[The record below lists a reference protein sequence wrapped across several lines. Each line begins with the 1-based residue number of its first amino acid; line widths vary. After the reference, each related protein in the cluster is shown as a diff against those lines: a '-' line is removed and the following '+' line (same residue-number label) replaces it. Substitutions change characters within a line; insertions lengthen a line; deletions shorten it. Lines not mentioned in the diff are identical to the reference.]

1 MLKMLSVLLI
11 AAMVTF
17 TGCSSKGEQVSPSKH
32 LEEQMEENN
41 ANVVPEK
48 VMEDYLSSYDVELE
62 SEGVCP
68 KCKKNDTLTNMG
80 LCIRCSYDTI
90 YMNEHDPELRNA
102 QSDENN
108 NSNINSNNTTN
119 STNINS
125 DNEIDTSDPDS
136 NYYSNDN
143 NCQLRSNFGKD
154 GKSTEKIEVVIPDTG
169 KDSNGFSK
177 VKVGNDGYY
186 VTCNNCGSCFFDNV
200 YDGCPN
206 CGSSNYSDIVYTAL
220 GLGFTGNSAYDIVDI
235 QTTTSED
242 IFNDR
247 YNVLFS
253 RTNGHSYDEDAERF
267 VLQSFGGRILAI
279 RDLVD
284 NGKIVGFLFDLED
297 HNSINETY
305 STQVTQSSISFSSFG
320 KINSVAVLDKIDSK
334 QDNELFKAI
343 GYYDN

>member
-1 MLKMLSVLLI
+1 MLKMLSALLI
-11 AAMVTF
+11 AVMVTF
-17 TGCSSKGEQVSPSKH
+17 TGCSLNGEEVSPSKN

-41 ANVVPEK
+41 SEVVPEK

-62 SEGVCP
+62 DEGICP

-90 YMNEHDPELRNA
+90 YMNEHDPELRNE
-102 QSDENN
+102 QSVENN
-108 NSNINSNNTTN
+108 NSNVNSNSTINSG
-119 STNINS
+119 
-125 DNEIDTSDPDS
+125 NEIDTSEPDS
-136 NYYSNDN
+136 NYYSNVN

-154 GKSTEKIEVVIPDTG
+154 GKSTEKIEDVVPDTG

-177 VKVGNDGYY
+177 VKIGNDGYY

-206 CGSSNYSDIVYTAL
+206 CGSSNYNDIIYTAP
-220 GLGFTGNSAYDIVDI
+220 GLGFIGNSAYDIVDI

-253 RTNGHSYDEDAERF
+253 RTNGHSYDADAERF

-284 NGKIVGFLFDLED
+284 NGKIVGFLYDLED
-297 HNSINETY
+297 HNSIDETY
-305 STQVTQSSISFSSFG
+305 STQVTKSSISFSSFG
-320 KINSVAVLDKIDSK
+320 KINSVAVSDKIDPK
-334 QDNELFKAI
+334 QDNGLFMAI